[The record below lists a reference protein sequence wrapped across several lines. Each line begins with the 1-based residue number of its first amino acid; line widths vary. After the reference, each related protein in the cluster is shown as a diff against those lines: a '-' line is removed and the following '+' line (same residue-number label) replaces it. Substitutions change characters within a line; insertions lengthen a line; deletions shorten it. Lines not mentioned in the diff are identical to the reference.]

1 VIDYLKKYN
10 FSIYMNNM
18 NKFSILKITLIYL
31 VLYPSFYYAQPNS
44 ILRKFKFIVIGDS
57 LQSIKDAQVDY
68 SIFNKENKYDLGAT
82 LIKQKNEI
90 TQTNGVILDSVR
102 LIKDVSS
109 SWFYGAMYYNVDFKG
124 YCPEAGKEIIS
135 IHTNNLIDINEIFE
149 IKVFLKRPIP
159 LKLPVRFKVLNR
171 LLNRIQDAVIKI
183 TLNNKDCKID
193 NNLLA
198 TDENGDAITNIT
210 YDSGF
215 DLCSA
220 IQRSSKIASIE
231 YVITKDGYYQIS
243 NSKKISRN
251 NLIDEKITLIHPSDY
266 FNKDFWRLNKYN
278 SMREKVLSIL
288 DLVKLQSILKDCI
301 LKYDYIKIERF
312 KEKNY
317 VSFGFNELNKYNSIK
332 LNQYE
337 IARIIFDVVVRK
349 ILSPLNLFLYDS
361 KEIDGYQLNISTETK
376 NFIDKDA
383 ISKRMDFNFYLNKK
397 DVANYKNNDITGQ
410 QLIDK
415 TIILLNDERIDL
427 RLQ

>member
-1 VIDYLKKYN
+1 
-10 FSIYMNNM
+10 MNNM

>member
-1 VIDYLKKYN
+1 
-10 FSIYMNNM
+10 M